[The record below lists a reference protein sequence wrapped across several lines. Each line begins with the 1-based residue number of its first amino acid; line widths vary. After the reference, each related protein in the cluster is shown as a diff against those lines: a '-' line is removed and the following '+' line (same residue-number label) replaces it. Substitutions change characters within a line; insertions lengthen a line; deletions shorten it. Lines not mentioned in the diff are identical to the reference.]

1 MNTQMNA
8 CVLRTYITLLC
19 NALHSITLTFTFCI
33 TEHYLHI
40 LALQTCMHAYIQAD
54 IHTNTCRMMC
64 VCVHVRVHK
73 GGYLHLY
80 TQRIGWL
87 ERWSKPWVKD
97 LQFGLIPFQFPS
109 HMVLFSI
116 DGLRKHRN
124 TRKWSLLHNPFA
136 FVRILTLIIFLQE
149 L

>member
-1 MNTQMNA
+1 MHAFSVHTLPYFVM
-8 CVLRTYITLLC
+8 LYIPLL
-19 NALHSITLTFTFCI
+19 LHSHFALLNITCT
-33 TEHYLHI
+33 YLRYRH
-40 LALQTCMHAYIQAD
+40 TCMHAYIQAD